1 MKKIT
6 LTFLTSIMLL
16 TISCQDGTNGNS
28 TNSSINLHNQNDTLS
43 WVVGESLAKG
53 IMSSGLEFDQDLV
66 LKAIKHTLADKA
78 QPLDEDT
85 YNAALNY
92 LNTMIMTNQRQQIE
106 TQMTDAKAK
115 EDAYFE
121 KLLSENKS
129 VKKAK
134 EGFYYEVIR
143 DGKGSKAKEREV
155 VKFDFKAWFTNGQL
169 YDQTY
174 GNRDAITHVVGNP
187 MFLGMQQALT
197 YMNAGS
203 LYRFYFPF
211 ANAFGVEGT
220 DGIPPCTT
228 VIYEIELHEILR

>member
-6 LTFLTSIMLL
+6 LFLLASALLL
-16 TISCQDGTNGNS
+16 TVSCQKGSNGS
-28 TNSSINLHNQNDTLS
+28 TSSSNVTLRNQNDTLS
-43 WVVGESLAKG
+43 WVVGESLANG
-53 IMSSGLEFDQDLV
+53 ILNSGLQFDEDMV
-66 LKAIKHTLADKA
+66 IKAIKHTLAEKP
-78 QPLDEDT
+78 QPINEDA
-85 YNAALNY
+85 YNEALNY
-92 LNTMIMTNQRQQIE
+92 INAMVMSNQRQQME
-106 TQMTDAKAK
+106 TQITDAKAK

-121 KLLSENKS
+121 QLLKDNKS

-143 DGKGSKAKEREV
+143 KGKGDNAKEREI

-203 LYRFYFPF
+203 LYRFYFPY
-211 ANAFGVEGT
+211 ANAFGLEGT

-228 VIYEIELHEILR
+228 VIYEIELHEIIK